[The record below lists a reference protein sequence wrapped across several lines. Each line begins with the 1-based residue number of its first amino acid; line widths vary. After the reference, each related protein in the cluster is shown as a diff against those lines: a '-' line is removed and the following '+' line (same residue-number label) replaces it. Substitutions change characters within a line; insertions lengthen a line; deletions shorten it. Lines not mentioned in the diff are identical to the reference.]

1 MLFSEV
7 LMFKFLFISATT
19 ILCAVVLASGTSA
32 APLKNHDS
40 GHFAIEVGGTLPT
53 NLHFSDYG
61 HPKKATSM
69 YGGGTVG
76 LGGKT
81 AVNYRFNQ
89 FRTSGSE
96 KITAQQVNLM
106 YKVLPPVSVFA
117 GYLNA
122 KTTVDDA
129 TSTSNS
135 GQVGV
140 QTSVDIPLLFT
151 VWGRAGVGNKINSWE
166 IGLAKPLFNNLD
178 FDLSYYDAKFKNLDQ
193 GGSAKARGLNL
204 GLSMKF

>member
-1 MLFSEV
+1 MLKS
-7 LMFKFLFISATT
+7 LSISTATL
-19 ILCAVVLASGTSA
+19 LCAVIFSSVASA
-32 APLKNHDS
+32 APLKNYDS
-40 GHFAIEVGGTLPT
+40 GHFVIEAGGTLPT
-53 NLHFSDYG
+53 NLHFSDYS
-61 HPKKATSM
+61 HPKKAASM

-76 LGGKT
+76 LGRKT
-81 AVNYRFNQ
+81 ALNYRFDQ

-106 YKVLPPVSVFA
+106 YKALPPVSVFA

-122 KTTVDDA
+122 KTTVGDT

-140 QTSVDIPLLFT
+140 QARVDIPLLFT
-151 VWGRAGVGNKINSWE
+151 VWGRTGVGNKMNSWE
-166 IGLAKPLFNNLD
+166 IGLTKPLFNNLD
-178 FDLSYYDAKFKNLDQ
+178 FDLSYHDAKFKNLNQ
-193 GGSAKARGLNL
+193 GGSAKARGINL